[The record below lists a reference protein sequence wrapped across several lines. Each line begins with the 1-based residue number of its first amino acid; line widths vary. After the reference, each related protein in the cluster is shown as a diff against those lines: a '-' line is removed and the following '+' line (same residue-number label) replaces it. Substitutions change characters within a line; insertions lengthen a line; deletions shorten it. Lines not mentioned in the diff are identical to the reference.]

1 MNEDVVR
8 LDLSRR
14 GLDRFERTVVV
25 PSRLAAW
32 LLFSTVAI
40 VSAGYIEILKKIII
54 IYHSFSLCF
63 TSYLRRRDF
72 IPSTVSHRTMNS
84 SSYLDF
90 RDSRWLSR

>member
-8 LDLSRR
+8 LDFSRR

-40 VSAGYIEILKKIII
+40 VSAGYIEILKK
-54 IYHSFSLCF
+54 
-63 TSYLRRRDF
+63 
-72 IPSTVSHRTMNS
+72 
-84 SSYLDF
+84 
-90 RDSRWLSR
+90 